1 MSATNKQRAHP
12 APSAMTLIETRV
24 VDSGE
29 RFWRHDDFAQL
40 PPAAV
45 SQALSR
51 LQRRGELTRV
61 RKGLYYR
68 SRGTVLGR
76 SQPSQTAVA
85 RQVLKHVM
93 HPAGATAANL
103 LGLSTQN
110 PAVAQY
116 ATVASD
122 PPCHLKGM
130 QLHVRRPRSREGLT
144 ELEGA
149 VLETLRARAKDS
161 ELTPEATK
169 EQLLSLLERE
179 GIFARLVVAAAQEPP
194 RVRAMLGA
202 IGQELDADPALLDAL
217 RNSLNRL
224 SRFDFGM
231 LRSLRHA
238 IEWQAR

>member
-1 MSATNKQRAHP
+1 MKN
-12 APSAMTLIETRV
+12 APKNHSTMTLIESRV

-40 PPAAV
+40 PAAAV

-85 RQVLKHVM
+85 RHAMKHAT

-122 PPCHLKGM
+122 PPCHLKGLR
-130 QLHVRRPRSREGLT
+130 LHVRRPRSREGLT

-149 VLETLRARAKDS
+149 VLETLRERAQSS
-161 ELTPEATK
+161 ELEPEATK
-169 EQLLSLLERE
+169 EQLLALIRRE
-179 GIFARLVVAAAQEPP
+179 GMYGRLAAAGLEEPP

-202 IGQELDADPALLDAL
+202 IGQELSADPALIGSL
-217 RNSLNRL
+217 RASLNRL

-231 LRSLRHA
+231 LRTLRHA
-238 IEWQAR
+238 GEWQAR